1 MTSNCFFNV
10 SYRIKIMEYGMIQR
24 RSKRQRGLDASVE
37 PLKSGKKRTLLN
49 ASVDEEQTQHQAEHH
64 TEEEHQEEEIQE
76 EELQG
81 EEQPKKDFRK
91 DKEKIPEA
99 AEDEHNSKPKSRR
112 GRGPTR
118 LSRVAKNPEDKIDI
132 EFNTLGEHIGD
143 GSVLLSSFLGILVR
157 EHVPVLLEDWRQLD
171 ELTRDTMWEEIQVLF
186 NVYTSN
192 Q

>member
-1 MTSNCFFNV
+1 
-10 SYRIKIMEYGMIQR
+10 
-24 RSKRQRGLDASVE
+24 
-37 PLKSGKKRTLLN
+37 
-49 ASVDEEQTQHQAEHH
+49 
-64 TEEEHQEEEIQE
+64 
-76 EELQG
+76 
-81 EEQPKKDFRK
+81 
-91 DKEKIPEA
+91 
-99 AEDEHNSKPKSRR
+99 
-112 GRGPTR
+112 

-157 EHVPVLLEDWRQLD
+157 EHVPVLLEDWMQLD